1 MKLVKL
7 QLENFRNYN
16 KYLFEF
22 DVDKDC
28 TIFVGPN
35 GKGKT
40 NLLEAIHVLSLGKS
54 FRTSSQDDL
63 INWGQSF
70 MRCKADLEIND
81 EAVEVEVF
89 YANQPLKK
97 KNFKK
102 NGVNLRNTEYLGNL
116 LTVLFHPEDL
126 NMLYLSPSLRR
137 RYLDTILCQTDKKYM
152 NALSKYKKVL
162 KQRNALLHKIR
173 ETRFERGDITRLLQD
188 LDAWDSEFL
197 ECFWRI

>member
-126 NMLYLSPSLRR
+126 NMLYLSP
-137 RYLDTILCQTDKKYM
+137 
-152 NALSKYKKVL
+152 
-162 KQRNALLHKIR
+162 
-173 ETRFERGDITRLLQD
+173 RFTASSRFSG
-188 LDAWDSEFL
+188 S
-197 ECFWRI
+197 